1 MIKVNQV
8 SIAELK
14 ASLAEPHK
22 KHLDPNSPGPARM
35 MAAKGIAPLPPREM
49 VIVLCGLSLDENNE
63 IANAAKISIGKL
75 PEKIINTALDA
86 SLPSSALTILISL
99 LNERYELI
107 EKLVLL
113 KDTPDSAIAAI
124 AASVPE
130 HIAEIIANNQERA
143 QRSDAIVRA
152 IKQNPNLLRS
162 SRDRLFDFL
171 VRAGVIYE
179 DMPEFAEAM
188 ARLSPK
194 EMLEVADKVELPPM
208 ATELIQD
215 NADSEERAK
224 VVADILDSKETINNQ
239 TDEEKGSDEE
249 TQKRMPMLKY
259 IGSLGMSQRVA
270 LAIKGN
276 KEARTILLRDMNR
289 VVASA
294 AIRNPRITEQEVVSA
309 SQSRQICD
317 EVIRIISA
325 SKELSRPYGVK
336 VALVN
341 NPKTPLPTAMRMITL
356 LREAD
361 VRALAKSKNVST
373 AVANQARR
381 LLAQKKH

>member
-1 MIKVNQV
+1 M